1 MVCVYYSITSNVYSF
16 SLENH
21 LELVLKLINEVYK
34 VGKSMSDDVYV
45 MLLIKSILFSMY
57 LKNIKIYSRYS

>member
-1 MVCVYYSITSNVYSF
+1 MVYYSLTSNVYNF

-34 VGKSMSDDVYV
+34 VGESMSDDEYV
-45 MLLIKSILFSMY
+45 MQCV
-57 LKNIKIYSRYS
+57 